1 MFLTSC
7 LVAFLPIIV
16 SMQEDTLIGFNC
28 QEPSDTKFFNHAQCR
43 KHTDSLVEG
52 KFTILQQRA
61 VRKIDAF
68 ECHGI
73 ESVEIGYCGRYS
85 HNKMTDQS
93 SFGIP
98 MKFHKDVCNDIVLTK
113 TYSNGF
119 QTFPIKLGAANVF
132 TSFTHGSVTYD
143 GSNIACIGESLRLH
157 NGNLNTNM
165 MKQVHYLITIN
176 VIQLM
181 EVKSDIIQPYKQ
193 TVLGHS
199 ASGFSYSD
207 HSTFIWSPPVPDC
220 DLLEIMQL
228 SMLSVSPNTWF
239 SDIHKIEISELES
252 YYHNECRVSI
262 IKTTSPGIY
271 LAPKDQV
278 TSHLKHIDSFNVDIS
293 ADYQMRFGYI
303 NTRLTKDI
311 STRYRETHPICAI
324 IRYHSP
330 QGTHRIS
337 DHTFIR
343 SLGDVSILF
352 TCKKV
357 IVAPV
362 QDPKCFSLLRVQDI
376 NGVVW
381 HLEPNTRILMKDA
394 VNVPCSPSSVPIYLS
409 IQNSYLAYVPERTVI
424 TTNNPTP
431 SNLSIDNSNAGLY
444 SKQIIKQWLDLAFVQ
459 HLSKHSYSLFQSI
472 CKTESCLSL
481 GKNPAGIME
490 HLGRTFSNI
499 ATMNNPLTWFGYDL
513 KEIGGKCSIAV
524 CLLLSLYSI
533 YAIAAWCIRL
543 VLFKDASVKMCA
555 LLCRA
560 TFPDFFLIAKAGNQ
574 EKV

>member
-1 MFLTSC
+1 
-7 LVAFLPIIV
+7 
-16 SMQEDTLIGFNC
+16 MQEDTLIGFNC
-28 QEPSDTKFFNHAQCR
+28 QEPSDTKFFNHNQCR

-68 ECHGI
+68 ECHGF
-73 ESVEIGYCGRYS
+73 ETAEIGYCGRYS

-93 SFGIP
+93 TFGIP
-98 MKFHKDVCNDIVLTK
+98 MKFHKDVCNDMVSTK
-113 TYSNGF
+113 TFSNGF
-119 QTFPIKLGAANVF
+119 QSFPIQLGATNSF
-132 TSFTHGSVTYD
+132 SSFTHGSVVYD
-143 GSNIACIGESLRLH
+143 GSNIACIGESLRLQ

-165 MKQVHYLITIN
+165 MKQKHYLITIN
-176 VIQLM
+176 EIQLM

-199 ASGFSYSD
+199 SAGFSYSG
-207 HSTFIWSPPVPDC
+207 HTTFIWQSPQPDC

-228 SMLSVSPNTWF
+228 SMLSVSPSTWF
-239 SDIHKIEISELES
+239 SDVHKIEISELES
-252 YYHNECRVSI
+252 YYHTECRVSI
-262 IKTTSPGIY
+262 IKTTSPGIF
-271 LAPKDQV
+271 LAPNDQV
-278 TSHLKHIDSFNVDIS
+278 ISHIKHIDSYNVDIS

-303 NTRLTKDI
+303 NTKLSKDI
-311 STRYRETHPICAI
+311 STRYRETHPVCAI
-324 IRYHSP
+324 TRFHSP

-337 DHTFIR
+337 DSSFIR
-343 SLGDVSILF
+343 SLGDVSIIF

-376 NGVVW
+376 NGVIW
-381 HLEPNTRILMKDA
+381 HLEPNTRILMKNA

-409 IQNSYLAYVPERTVI
+409 IQNAFLAYAPDRTVI
-424 TTNNPTP
+424 STNNLTP
-431 SNLSIDNSNAGLY
+431 SNHSVDNSESGLY

-459 HLSKHSYSLFQSI
+459 HLSKHSFSLFQSI
-472 CKTESCLSL
+472 CKSESCLSL
-481 GKNPAGIME
+481 GENPAGIME
-490 HLGRTFSNI
+490 HLGRTFSNLDSL
-499 ATMNNPLTWFGYDL
+499 NNPISWLGFDL
-513 KEIGGKCSIAV
+513 QEIGGKCSIVV
-524 CLLLSLYSI
+524 CLLVGLYSL

-543 VLFKDASVKMCA
+543 VLFKDASIKICA

-560 TFPDFFLIAKAGNQ
+560 TFPDFFLIAKSGNQ